1 MPINTLGCSCRAL
14 LLLQV
19 DKISILFALLI
30 FVYLG
35 FCRPHRLAFAAPV
48 LYSGMMAIMVF
59 FYWLAWTQHPS

>member
-1 MPINTLGCSCRAL
+1 M

-35 FCRPHRLAFAAPV
+35 FCRPHRFAYAAPV
-48 LYSGMMAIMVF
+48 LFSAMMAIMVF